1 MNENFDTF
9 KQNVANIVK
18 RIVLDQIESHC
29 LSIEQC
35 HQLCEAGFP
44 YFTNNMFL
52 SSTALIVYHCN
63 HGNITS
69 LMDNTKIYDYLDKHY
84 LGMYQK
90 ANQNIENIYND
101 AINEVWN
108 LCFHSMKGVVDFR
121 NSIDWDRQYPM
132 INKEC
137 RI

>member
-1 MNENFDTF
+1 MNENFDIF
-9 KQNVANIVK
+9 KQNVVNIVK
-18 RIVLDQIESHC
+18 RIVLDHIESHC

-35 HQLCEAGFP
+35 YQLCEAGFP

-52 SSTALIVYHCN
+52 SPTTLIVYHCN
-63 HGNITS
+63 YGNITR
-69 LMDNTKIYDYLDKHY
+69 LMDNTKISDYLDKHY

-101 AINEVWN
+101 AINEVWE
-108 LCFHSMKGVVDFR
+108 LCFHSMKGIVDFR
-121 NSIDWDRQYPM
+121 NFIDWNRLYPM

>member
-52 SSTALIVYHCN
+52 SPTALIVYHCN
-63 HGNITS
+63 HGNITR
-69 LMDNTKIYDYLDKHY
+69 LMDNTKYTITLTNTIWVCTKK
-84 LGMYQK
+84 LIK
-90 ANQNIENIYND
+90 I
-101 AINEVWN
+101 
-108 LCFHSMKGVVDFR
+108 
-121 NSIDWDRQYPM
+121 
-132 INKEC
+132 
-137 RI
+137 

>member
-9 KQNVANIVK
+9 KQNVANLVK
-18 RIVLDQIESHC
+18 GIVLDHIESHC

-35 HQLCEAGFP
+35 HQLCEAGFS

-52 SSTALIVYHCN
+52 SPTALIVYHCN
-63 HGNITS
+63 HGNITR

-90 ANQNIENIYND
+90 ATQNIENIYND
-101 AINEVWN
+101 AINEVWK
-108 LCFHSMKGVVDFR
+108 LCFHSMKGIVDFR

>member
-1 MNENFDTF
+1 MNEKFDTF
-9 KQNVANIVK
+9 KQNVANIAK
-18 RIVLDQIESHC
+18 RIVLDHIESHC

-52 SSTALIVYHCN
+52 SPTALIGYHCN
-63 HGNITS
+63 HGNITR
-69 LMDNTKIYDYLDKHY
+69 LMDNTKTYDYLDKHY
-84 LGMYQK
+84 FGMYQK
-90 ANQNIENIYND
+90 ANQNIENICND
-101 AINEVWN
+101 AINEVWK
-108 LCFHSMKGVVDFR
+108 LCFHSMKGIVDFR
-121 NSIDWDRQYPM
+121 NFIDWNRLYPM

>member
-9 KQNVANIVK
+9 KQHVANIVK

-52 SSTALIVYHCN
+52 SPTALIVYHCN
-63 HGNITS
+63 HGNITR
-69 LMDNTKIYDYLDKHY
+69 LMDNIKIYDYLDKHY

-90 ANQNIENIYND
+90 ANQNIEDIYND
-101 AINEVWN
+101 AINEVWK
-108 LCFHSMKGVVDFR
+108 LCFHSMKGIVDFR
-121 NSIDWDRQYPM
+121 NSIDWDRQYPI

>member
-1 MNENFDTF
+1 MNENFDIF
-9 KQNVANIVK
+9 KQNVVNIVK
-18 RIVLDQIESHC
+18 RIVLDHIESHC

-35 HQLCEAGFP
+35 YQLCEAGFP

-52 SSTALIVYHCN
+52 SPTTLIVYHCN
-63 HGNITS
+63 YGNITR

-101 AINEVWN
+101 AINEVWE
-108 LCFHSMKGVVDFR
+108 LCFQSMKGIVDFR
-121 NSIDWDRQYPM
+121 NFIDWNRLYPM

>member
-1 MNENFDTF
+1 MNENFDIF

-18 RIVLDQIESHC
+18 RIVLDHIESHC

-52 SSTALIVYHCN
+52 SPTTLIVYHCN
-63 HGNITS
+63 HGNITR

-101 AINEVWN
+101 AINEVWK
-108 LCFHSMKGVVDFR
+108 LCFHSMKGIVECR
-121 NSIDWDRQYPM
+121 NFIDWDRQYPM
-132 INKEC
+132 INKEW
-137 RI
+137 RM

>member
-1 MNENFDTF
+1 MNENFEIF
-9 KQNVANIVK
+9 KQNVVNIVK
-18 RIVLDQIESHC
+18 RIVLDHIESHC
-29 LSIEQC
+29 LSIKQC

-52 SSTALIVYHCN
+52 SPTTLIVYHCN
-63 HGNITS
+63 HGNITR

-101 AINEVWN
+101 AINEVWE
-108 LCFHSMKGVVDFR
+108 LCFHSMKGIVDFR
-121 NSIDWDRQYPM
+121 NFIDWNRLYPM

>member
-1 MNENFDTF
+1 MNENFDIF

-18 RIVLDQIESHC
+18 RIVLDHIESHC

-44 YFTNNMFL
+44 YFANNMFL
-52 SSTALIVYHCN
+52 SPTALIVYHCN
-63 HGNITS
+63 YGNITR

-84 LGMYQK
+84 LCMYQK

-101 AINEVWN
+101 AINEVWK
-108 LCFHSMKGVVDFR
+108 LCFQSMKGIVDFR

>member
-52 SSTALIVYHCN
+52 SPTALIVYHCN
-63 HGNITS
+63 HGNITR

-101 AINEVWN
+101 AINEVWK
-108 LCFHSMKGVVDFR
+108 LCFHSMKGIVDFR

-132 INKEC
+132 IIKEC